1 MDDIY
6 ILEHIKGAPG
16 FRMLG
21 LGPNFKPSKG
31 LEQLQMLLTKNSSWG
46 KERSRKDLKKMLESS
61 SVVISLWSKEKLI
74 GFGRAN
80 TDEIF
85 RAVLWDIIIEKDY
98 QNLGFGKKIVHK
110 LLTNRLVSKVQRIYI
125 MTTHCEN
132 FYEKIGFKNSSNQRL
147 MVYDKYIDALK
158 INKQKN

>member
-74 GFGRAN
+74 GFGRAT

-85 RAVLWDIIIEKDY
+85 RAVLWDIVIEKDY
-98 QNLGFGKKIVHK
+98 QNLGLGKKIVHK
-110 LLTNRLVSKVQRIYI
+110 ILKNPLISKVEKTYI
-125 MTTHCEN
+125 MTTHCEG
-132 FYEKIGFKNSSNQRL
+132 FYKKIGFENSSNQTL
-147 MVYDKYIDALK
+147 MLYNKSLDFLE
-158 INKQKN
+158 IN